1 MLPALYKGVMEKNR
15 TTVNHK
21 TSLKNTHRCQKPP
34 PQNST
39 DGILKINSC
48 NAISYP
54 INEGLKLSVA
64 QRKFLIEV
72 AALVD
77 KTVSIS
83 TTTGKTFTGTLIGI
97 NPDNLSLCISEAK
110 DETGQ
115 VAHRVFLNG
124 NTVTQIITAERP
136 FDLKSLAGRLEKVFP
151 TMVKLYEDKGFI
163 WVMDKVKLTE
173 RGVVEG
179 SGPAAERVQ
188 RVYEQFMSETKT

>member
-1 MLPALYKGVMEKNR
+1 
-15 TTVNHK
+15 
-21 TSLKNTHRCQKPP
+21 
-34 PQNST
+34 
-39 DGILKINSC
+39 
-48 NAISYP
+48 
-54 INEGLKLSVA
+54 LSVA
-64 QRKFLIEV
+64 QRKFLTEV

-77 KTVSIS
+77 KTVSVS
-83 TTTGKTFTGTLIGI
+83 TTMGKKFTGTLIGI
-97 NPDNLSLCISEAK
+97 NPDNLSLCIAEAK

-124 NTVTQIITAERP
+124 NTVAQILSAERP
-136 FDLKSLAGRLEKVFP
+136 FDLKALAGRLEKVFP

>member
-1 MLPALYKGVMEKNR
+1 M
-15 TTVNHK
+15 
-21 TSLKNTHRCQKPP
+21 
-34 PQNST
+34 
-39 DGILKINSC
+39 
-48 NAISYP
+48 
-54 INEGLKLSVA
+54 SVA
-64 QRKFLIEV
+64 QRKFFTEV

-77 KTVSIS
+77 KTVSIT

-97 NPDNLSLCISEAK
+97 NPDSLNLCVAEAK

-115 VAHRVFLNG
+115 LAHRVFLNG
-124 NTVTQIITAERP
+124 NVVAHILSVEKP
-136 FDLKSLAGRLEKVFP
+136 FDLKALANRLEKVFP

-188 RVYEQFMSETKT
+188 RVYEQFMSEVKG